1 MGVQFGYG
9 QGSANSANQNL
20 GRDSSPRRSC
30 LLEVSAAHPNGLAK
44 VAPSLL
50 IERAGAG
57 ARTTVARRKVP
68 AKQKVKTLLQPRVL
82 LEKFRL
88 FTVQL
93 PHFAGE
99 KIARIANRVRA
110 IALSLLQLRVLRLG
124 LFQDGDVGV
133 GVFPDGEEVLVG
145 SLAFSESPC
154 SA

>member
-1 MGVQFGYG
+1 M
-9 QGSANSANQNL
+9 
-20 GRDSSPRRSC
+20 
-30 LLEVSAAHPNGLAK
+30 
-44 VAPSLL
+44 
-50 IERAGAG
+50 II
-57 ARTTVARRKVP
+57 ARTDRWHDALSLFIKREETVHRAAAARRKVP
-68 AKQKVKTLLQPRVL
+68 AKQKLKTLLQPRVL

-145 SLAFSESPC
+145 SLGLLGITLQRVA
-154 SA
+154 A